1 VHSNSGEGHLPLLH
15 IDDGADDRLLVSEA
29 IILSNTPFDFY
40 QANGMESAIPYFQ
53 STRHDGELKKH
64 PHPALVLLDY
74 NLGDHTGADFL
85 YWMRL
90 MKKIN
95 STPVVMFSASN
106 EKRIIAECYA
116 TGANHF
122 LCKPLGI
129 ERVKT
134 IVRTLHLSLVSHT
147 TRPSPILHLPEYQ
160 PDPRKGSPV

>member
-1 VHSNSGEGHLPLLH
+1 MPLLH
-15 IDDGADDRLLVSEA
+15 IDDSADDRLLVSEA
-29 IILSNTPFDFY
+29 IILSDTPFDFY

-53 STRHDGELKKH
+53 SSELKRH

-122 LCKPLGI
+122 LCKPLGL
-129 ERVKT
+129 ERVKI
-134 IVRTLHLSLVSHT
+134 IVRTLHCLVSHDGHS
-147 TRPSPILHLPEYQ
+147 SPISLLEEYRPE
-160 PDPRKGSPV
+160 PREATPN